1 MAASHCLCTQCQA
14 AVRASSDRNGG
25 WVEAF
30 SEYAPAVRRM
40 ESETCGPSAPP
51 SWGCLLP
58 AEPNSLFRIIP
69 VAMTDTDADRFRKKA
84 EEGSQQA
91 ERSVSQLEREH
102 WLRLAADWIK
112 LAENAEERRSKFW
125 PR

>member
-1 MAASHCLCTQCQA
+1 MTHPVFFDQ
-14 AVRASSDRNGG
+14 NGRRPPDG
-25 WVEAF
+25 WG
-30 SEYAPAVRRM
+30 R
-40 ESETCGPSAPP
+40 
-51 SWGCLLP
+51 LLP

-84 EEGSQQA
+84 EECSQQA
-91 ERSVSQLEREH
+91 ERSVSQLEKEH

>member
-1 MAASHCLCTQCQA
+1 MLYGAWRVKLA
-14 AVRASSDRNGG
+14 
-25 WVEAF
+25 
-30 SEYAPAVRRM
+30 APARPQAGAVF
-40 ESETCGPSAPP
+40 
-51 SWGCLLP
+51 LP
-58 AEPNSLFRIIP
+58 AEPNSPFHIIP

-84 EEGSQQA
+84 EECSQQA
-91 ERSVSQLEREH
+91 ESSVSQLEKEY